1 MAGYGR
7 CGRIVATAGD
17 GEALAGHLLDAASA
31 LHNVGGC
38 HLYVVSRDPADP
50 DAVWVVEFWE
60 SADAHRASLELSAV
74 QELIS
79 RARPIIAAMGE
90 PLEFE
95 PVGGK
100 GLAGRPG

>member
-1 MAGYGR
+1 VAGYGR

-17 GEALAGHLLDAASA
+17 GDELAGHLLDAASA
-31 LHNVGGC
+31 LQNVGGC

-79 RARPIIAAMGE
+79 RARPIIAAMDE
-90 PLEFE
+90 QFEFE

-100 GLAGRPG
+100 GLDGLPG